1 MTPAALSLP
10 GGALPP
16 GITRDR
22 PLAPLT
28 SFKIGGPAAFF
39 AEPADAAALAVCLD
53 FASRY
58 GLPVLVLGGGT
69 NLLVADAGF
78 PGLVVRCGTRTWSV
92 EPGPGGAV
100 LRAGA
105 RAPLAAMA
113 RDTARSGWM
122 GLEWAEGIPG
132 TVGGAVVGNAG
143 AFGGEIAAVF
153 RRATCYAPDSGEMT
167 LTAADLAFVYRG
179 SALRDAPPGTRFLL
193 AAEFSLS
200 TGDAEVLQSQMRDY
214 AARRRAHT
222 PAGASC
228 GSVFKN
234 PPGDHAGRLIEAAGL
249 KGAEAGAAIV
259 SPIHA
264 NYIVNRGGATA
275 GDILALIE
283 RIRST
288 VRERF
293 GVTLELEVRLVGFAE
308 SVPREHPQAGTDVH

>member
-10 GGALPP
+10 TGELPP

-28 SFKIGGPAAFF
+28 AWKVGGPAAFF
-39 AEPADAAALAVCLD
+39 AEPADAAALASCLA
-53 FASRY
+53 FAVGHRM
-58 GLPVLVLGGGT
+58 PVLALGGGT

-78 PGLVVRCGTRTWSV
+78 PGLVVRCGTRDWIV
-92 EPGPGGAV
+92 ESGPDGPL

-105 RAPLAAMA
+105 RAPLATMA
-113 RDTARSGWM
+113 RSTARSGWA

-132 TVGGAVVGNAG
+132 TIAGAVVGNAG

-153 RRATCYAPDSGEMT
+153 RSATGYTPDAGEQT
-167 LTAADLAFVYRG
+167 LGSADLGFTYRG
-179 SALRDAPPGTRFLL
+179 SALRDAPPGTQFLL
-193 AAEFSLS
+193 AVELALAAR
-200 TGDAEVLQSQMRDY
+200 DAEELRSRMRDY

-249 KGAEAGAAIV
+249 KGTEEGAAVV

-264 NYIVNRGGATA
+264 NYIINRGGATA
-275 GDILALIE
+275 REILALVE
-283 RIRST
+283 RIRQA
-288 VRERF
+288 VVERL
-293 GVTLELEVRLVGFAE
+293 GVTLELEVRLVGF
-308 SVPREHPQAGTDVH
+308 G